1 MGLLDRLKPQPR
13 WKHVDPAIRAAGVQE
28 LPDEEQD
35 LLASIAR
42 SDPDPRVRRTAVSK
56 LGNVAVLTDI
66 ARQDDDA
73 DVRDEV
79 SGVLL
84 DIALGAYEAD
94 EAASLAA
101 VAGLSVLPPADA
113 QKQLVLVAKTA
124 RREPVCR
131 RALDALGDDQRSLG
145 TTARR
150 AEQAAIRLQA
160 LARVTDAS
168 ELVATAVKTE
178 YKDVALG
185 ALDRLSADEAAVRAV
200 AARARNAAAQR
211 RARAMVRALEDQAAA
226 AARAEAERAAAQER
240 RRRAQRDLLHDIEA
254 LASVSDWRD
263 AASRLERL
271 SQRWRDIADD
281 ADPELQGRVASAS
294 ASVAEAVARQER
306 EWMEAQRAAQARA
319 AGLEQRAALCARAE
333 ALRGGEVESGIE
345 ALRAEWTA
353 LSPLEGGDDPALARR
368 FEAGCRGA
376 VARSREAAMQEQTL
390 DRLDALCAEL
400 DTLAADASFP
410 ARSDL
415 RARWSRLREE
425 WRSALDP
432 VRDDERA
439 AGRVERWAALEAQI
453 AAREAAVGEA
463 GVSEERDAVA
473 TGERAAQALERLATI
488 PDATLKAFDRALRD
502 ARGSLEKLEALSRT
516 PERDAIRT
524 RLEQALPPIVARAQE
539 LREADDW
546 QRWANAGV
554 QEQLIAKMEALAAL
568 EDPAEAARQM
578 RQLQTEWQ
586 KVAAGPREQGQA
598 LWRRFK
604 AAQDAVRARTDS
616 WFTEQA
622 RLRGE
627 HLEKKLALC
636 SQAEALAESTD
647 WIATAE
653 AIKALQAE
661 WKTVGPGP
669 RKEEQAAWERF
680 RAACDRFFTR
690 RHEDLAKR
698 KHAWSENLA
707 RKEALCQQAESLAS
721 STDWDRVAAELRR
734 LQNEWKTIGPVKK
747 NRSEAIW
754 QRFRSACDA
763 FFERYKQR
771 HSIDLAARVA
781 SREAVAGEAEALA
794 QSVTATDGDA
804 SAPTDEAVLAELRRL
819 KAAWTHAPTVPREA
833 GAALTQRFEQALT
846 AIIGARPATVSATEF
861 DVAANR
867 RRLEDLVGRAERLAG
882 PAAAAREAVSPAA
895 LLATQLR
902 EALAANTIG
911 GRVDDDSKWRS
922 AEHELRQ
929 LQSAWTEIGFVPD
942 AELRPLATRFQRASQ
957 RFYDQREHRR
967 RQFASRT

>member
-1 MGLLDRLKPQPR
+1 
-13 WKHVDPAIRAAGVQE
+13 
-28 LPDEEQD
+28 
-35 LLASIAR
+35 
-42 SDPDPRVRRTAVSK
+42 
-56 LGNVAVLTDI
+56 
-66 ARQDDDA
+66 
-73 DVRDEV
+73 
-79 SGVLL
+79 
-84 DIALGAYEAD
+84 
-94 EAASLAA
+94 
-101 VAGLSVLPPADA
+101 
-113 QKQLVLVAKTA
+113 
-124 RREPVCR
+124 VCR
-131 RALDALGDDQRSLG
+131 SALDALGTEARALG

-150 AEQAAIRLQA
+150 AEHGAIRLEA
-160 LARVTDAS
+160 LARLTDVP
-168 ELVATAVKTE
+168 ELVATAIKTE
-178 YKDVALG
+178 YKDVALA
-185 ALDRLSADEAAVRAV
+185 ALDRVSADEAAVRAI

-211 RARAMVRALEDQAAA
+211 RARAIVRTLEEQAAA
-226 AARAEAERAAAQER
+226 AARAEADRAVALER
-240 RRRAQRDLLHDIEA
+240 RRRAQRDVLRDIEA
-254 LASVSDWRD
+254 LASLTDWRD
-263 AASRLERL
+263 TARRLERL
-271 SQRWRDIADD
+271 SQRWRDIADG
-281 ADPELQGRVASAS
+281 ADPELQARVASTIT
-294 ASVAEAVARQER
+294 SVGEAVARHER
-306 EWMEAQRAAQARA
+306 ERAEAERLAQARA
-319 AGLEQRAALCARAE
+319 AGLEQRTALVARAE
-333 ALRGGEVESGIE
+333 ALTGGEIE
-345 ALRAEWTA
+345 REIDALRAEWTA
-353 LSPLEGGDDPALARR
+353 LPPLEGGDEPAVIRR
-368 FEAGCRGA
+368 FEAGCRA
-376 VARSREAAMQEQTL
+376 ALARSREAAMQEQTL

-400 DTLAADASFP
+400 DTLAADTAFP
-410 ARSDL
+410 ARGDL

-425 WRSALDP
+425 WRSALDS

-439 AGRVERWAALEAQI
+439 AGRVERWAALEAQV
-453 AAREAAVGEA
+453 AAREAALQETRA
-463 GVSEERDAVA
+463 GEERDAGAV
-473 TGERAAQALERLATI
+473 GERAAQALERLATI

-502 ARGSLEKLEALSRT
+502 ARASLEKLEALPGT
-516 PERDAIRT
+516 PERDAVRT

-554 QEQLIAKMEALAAL
+554 QEQLITRMEALAAL
-568 EDPAEAARQM
+568 EDPAESARQM

-604 AAQDAVRARTDS
+604 TAQDAVRARTDG
-616 WFTEQA
+616 WFAEQA

-627 HLEKKLALC
+627 HLDKKLALC
-636 SQAEALAESTD
+636 ANAESLADSTD
-647 WIATAE
+647 WIATAD

-661 WKTVGPGP
+661 WKTIGPGP

-707 RKEALCQQAESLAS
+707 RKEALCQQAESLAN
-721 STDWDRVAAELRR
+721 STEWDRAASELRR
-734 LQNEWKTIGPVKK
+734 LQTEWKTIGPVKK

-763 FFERYKQR
+763 FFDRFKQR

-794 QSVTATDGDA
+794 KAVTVADPDT
-804 SAPTDEAVLAELRRL
+804 PVPNDEAILSELRRL
-819 KAAWTHAPTVPREA
+819 KTAWTHAPTVPRDA
-833 GAALTQRFEQALT
+833 GIALTQRFEQALT
-846 AIIGARPATVSATEF
+846 AVIGARPATVGATEF

-882 PAAAAREAVSPAA
+882 PVPASREAVSPAA

-942 AELRPLATRFQRASQ
+942 ADLRPLATRFQRASQ

-967 RQFASRT
+967 RQLTSRT

>member
-13 WKHVDPAIRAAGVQE
+13 WKHVDPAIRVAGVQE
-28 LPDEEQD
+28 LAEEEQD

-42 SDPDPRVRRTAVSK
+42 TDPDARVRRTAVSK

-73 DVRDEV
+73 EVREEV

-101 VAGLSVLPPADA
+101 VAGLAVLPPADA

-124 RREPVCR
+124 RRESVCR
-131 RALDALGDDQRSLG
+131 RALDALGTEQRALG

-150 AEQAAIRLQA
+150 AEQAAIRLEA
-160 LARVTDAS
+160 LARLTEPS
-168 ELVATAVKTE
+168 ELAATVMKTE
-178 YKDVALG
+178 YKDAALA
-185 ALDRLSADEAAVRAV
+185 ALDRVSADESAVRAI
-200 AARARNAAAQR
+200 AARARNGAAQR
-211 RARAMVRALEDQAAA
+211 RARAMIRALEEQAAA
-226 AARAEAERAAAQER
+226 AARADADRAAALDR
-240 RRRAQRDLLHDIEA
+240 RRRAQRDVLREIEA
-254 LASVSDWRD
+254 LSTSGDCRD
-263 AASRLERL
+263 AAARLERL
-271 SQRWRDIADD
+271 SQRWRDIGDD
-281 ADPELQGRVASAS
+281 ADVELQAQVAA
-294 ASVAEAVARQER
+294 ATAAVAETVARRER
-306 EWMEAQRAAQARA
+306 ERTEAEHAARARA
-319 AGLEQRAALCARAE
+319 AGLDQRAALCARAE
-333 ALRGGEVESGIE
+333 ALRGTEIESGIE
-345 ALRAEWTA
+345 ALRAEWAA
-353 LSPLEGGDDPALARR
+353 LPPLAGGDDPAVTRR
-368 FEAGCRGA
+368 FEAGCRA
-376 VARSREAAMQEQTL
+376 ALVRSREAAMQEQTL

-400 DTLAADASFP
+400 DTLAADTAFP

-415 RARWSRLREE
+415 RARWASLREA
-425 WRSALDP
+425 WRAALDSAAA
-432 VRDDERA
+432 DERT
-439 AGRVERWAALEAQI
+439 AGRVERWAALEAQMD
-453 AAREAAVGEA
+453 AREAALQETRV
-463 GVSEERDAVA
+463 VEERDAA
-473 TGERAAQALERLATI
+473 ASGERAAQALERLAAI
-488 PDATLKAFDRALRD
+488 PDATLKAFDRALRE
-502 ARGSLEKLEALSRT
+502 ARASLERLEGLPGT
-516 PERDAIRT
+516 PEREAVRS

-554 QEQLIAKMEALAAL
+554 QEQLIAKTEALAAL
-568 EDPAEAARQM
+568 EDPADAARQM
-578 RQLQTEWQ
+578 RQLQIEWQ

-622 RLRGE
+622 RVRGE
-627 HLEKKLALC
+627 HLEKKLSLC
-636 SQAEALAESTD
+636 AKAEALADSTD

-669 RKEEQAAWERF
+669 RKEEQSAWERF

-707 RKEALCQQAESLAS
+707 RKEALCQQAEGLAN
-721 STDWDRVAAELRR
+721 STDWDRAASELRR
-734 LQNEWKTIGPVKK
+734 LQSEWKTIGPVKK

-794 QSVTATDGDA
+794 RAVTATDPDT
-804 SAPTDEAVLAELRRL
+804 PTPDDDAVLAELRRL
-819 KAAWTHAPTVPREA
+819 KTAWTHAPTVPREA
-833 GAALTQRFEQALT
+833 GVVLTQRFEQALT
-846 AIIGARPATVSATEF
+846 AVIGARPVTVGATEF

-867 RRLEDLVGRAERLAG
+867 RRLEELVGRAERLAG
-882 PAAAAREAVSPAA
+882 PVPASREAVSPAA

-967 RQFASRT
+967 RQLTSRA

>member
-13 WKHVDPAIRAAGVQE
+13 WKHVDPAIRVAGVQE
-28 LPDEEQD
+28 LPEEEQD

-42 SDPDPRVRRTAVSK
+42 TDPDARVRRSAVSK

-66 ARQDDDA
+66 ARQDEDA
-73 DVRDEV
+73 EVREEV

-101 VAGLSVLPPADA
+101 VAGLAVLPPADA

-124 RREPVCR
+124 RRESVCR
-131 RALDALGDDQRSLG
+131 SALDALGAEQRALG

-150 AEQAAIRLQA
+150 AEQATIRLEA
-160 LARVTDAS
+160 LARLTDPS
-168 ELVATAVKTE
+168 ELAATVMKTE
-178 YKDVALG
+178 YKDVALA
-185 ALDRLSADEAAVRAV
+185 ALDRVSGDESAVRAI

-211 RARAMVRALEDQAAA
+211 RARAMIRALEEQAAA
-226 AARAEAERAAAQER
+226 AARAEAERAAALER
-240 RRRAQRDLLHDIEA
+240 RRRAQRDVLRDIEA
-254 LASVSDWRD
+254 LSNVGDWRD
-263 AASRLERL
+263 AAARLERL
-271 SQRWRDIADD
+271 SQRWRDIGED
-281 ADPELQGRVASAS
+281 ADAELQARVAAAS
-294 ASVAEAVARQER
+294 ASVSEAAARRER
-306 EWMEAQRAAQARA
+306 EWMEAERAAQERA
-319 AGLEQRAALCARAE
+319 AGLERRAALCARAE
-333 ALRGGEVESGIE
+333 ALRGSEIESGIE
-345 ALRAEWTA
+345 ALRAEWAA
-353 LSPLEGGDDPALARR
+353 LPPLPGGDDPAISRR
-368 FEAGCRGA
+368 FEAGCRA
-376 VARSREAAMQEQTL
+376 ALVRFREAAMQEQTL

-400 DTLAADASFP
+400 DTLAEDPAFP

-415 RARWSRLREE
+415 RARWSRLRDD
-425 WRSALDP
+425 WRAALGS
-432 VRDDERA
+432 VGDDERT
-439 AGRVERWAALEAQI
+439 AGFVERWTALEARVT
-453 AAREAAVGEA
+453 AREAALQETRV
-463 GVSEERDAVA
+463 VEERDAA
-473 TGERAAQALERLATI
+473 AAGERAAQALERLATI
-488 PDATLKAFDRALRD
+488 PDATLKAFDRALRE
-502 ARGSLEKLEALSRT
+502 ARAALQTLEGLPGT
-516 PERDAIRT
+516 PERDAVRSRI
-524 RLEQALPPIVARAQE
+524 EAALPPIVARAQE

-554 QEQLIAKMEALAAL
+554 QEQLIARMEALTAV

-616 WFTEQA
+616 WFAEQA
-622 RLRGE
+622 RMRGE
-627 HLEKKLALC
+627 HLEKKRALC
-636 SQAEALAESTD
+636 AKAEALADSTD

-661 WKTVGPGP
+661 WKTIGPGP

-690 RHEDLAKR
+690 RHEDLARR

-707 RKEALCQQAESLAS
+707 RKEALCEQAESLAN
-721 STDWDRVAAELRR
+721 STDWDRAASELRR
-734 LQNEWKTIGPVKK
+734 LQAEWKTIGPVKK

-771 HSIDLAARVA
+771 HSIDIAARVA
-781 SREAVAGEAEALA
+781 SREALAAEAEALA
-794 QSVTATDGDA
+794 SAVASTDPDTPPPG
-804 SAPTDEAVLAELRRL
+804 DEALLVELRRL

-846 AIIGARPATVSATEF
+846 AVIAARPATVGATEF
-861 DVAANR
+861 DIAANR
-867 RRLEDLVGRAERLAG
+867 RRLEELVGRAERLAG
-882 PAAAAREAVSPAA
+882 PIPASRENVSPAA

-967 RQFASRT
+967 RQVASRT